1 MIRHHKI
8 SKKNDGINESP
19 MPIKEMRAQVVVVK
33 TTRYNKMQDL
43 YREKINN
50 IDIYLIN
57 FVYKDLALSS
67 QQSD

>member
-33 TTRYNKMQDL
+33 TTRYNKM
-43 YREKINN
+43 
-50 IDIYLIN
+50 
-57 FVYKDLALSS
+57 
-67 QQSD
+67 